1 MAPRSRYEE
10 EEELVEELKALSA
23 VERTKLLKLIR
34 FLKEEI
40 LLQTPTRGGLKE
52 SREAAK
58 AAVLRHAGLLADL
71 TPEEEQ
77 RFTEAVR
84 RRSLFGKRRVR
95 L

>member
-1 MAPRSRYEE
+1 MATRSRHD
-10 EEELVEELKALSA
+10 EEELLEELKALSA
-23 VERTKLLKLIR
+23 IERAKLLKLIR
-34 FLKEEI
+34 FLKEEM
-40 LLQTPTRGGLKE
+40 LAQPPARDALEE
-52 SREAAK
+52 SREASK

-84 RRSLFGKRRVR
+84 RRRLFGRRRVR

>member
-1 MAPRSRYEE
+1 MATTSRH
-10 EEELVEELKALSA
+10 EEELLEELKALSA
-23 VERTKLLKLIR
+23 VERAKLLKLIR

-40 LLQTPTRGGLKE
+40 LPETPAHTEFEE
-52 SREAAK
+52 SSEASK

-77 RFTEAVR
+77 RFMEAVR
-84 RRSLFGKRRVR
+84 RRRLFGGRRVR